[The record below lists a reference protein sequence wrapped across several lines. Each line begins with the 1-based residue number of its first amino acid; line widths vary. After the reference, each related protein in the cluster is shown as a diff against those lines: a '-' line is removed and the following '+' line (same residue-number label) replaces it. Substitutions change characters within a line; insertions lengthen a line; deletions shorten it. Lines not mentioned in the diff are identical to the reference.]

1 MSPHI
6 TPKSRRRSRAALA
19 ALLAL
24 LILAPVASATPG
36 TFVDPGGSGAS
47 VTIDDTVVVAG
58 QRLGIS
64 GTGFVSSTPAPG
76 FPLIAIKP
84 YDIDVVGFVA
94 GGTDAYPRTDDA
106 LIWFVA
112 QQAGGGW
119 SGYIDIPPNL
129 PLEGYAVGADRGLHW
144 LRILSGAFSTNEAVT
159 TPISYKVPFSV
170 VARLTLGLTNPAG
183 AFQPGTTF
191 RPGSSPG
198 GPVPVQVTAQGRDFD
213 PSEAVTVK
221 LDGATLATSITT
233 DAAGDFPASARVPI
247 PVATLPGPHTLEFST
262 STITA
267 SSPITIT
274 APPTATLDTPAVRPG
289 NRFAFRFGG
298 FIGVGGSGQ
307 KVAVVVNEVVLA
319 CLQADVTG
327 SASGT
332 AVLPAS
338 TAVGTTPVGFAA
350 GTSCGGPASPVN
362 DLPGSRVAPPLTVS
376 ATAPSASADASAVVG
391 SAIGVSGEGFDAG
404 AAVSVKLDGVALASS
419 LTVGAD
425 GRFAGQL
432 SVPASTSLGERTLLF
447 TAGSTSA
454 VTVFTATSPPPP
466 PPPPAIVP
474 PTPPPPPPPPAAVP
488 PPPPVAPSVSPRVAS
503 AKVVTKGKELRLTLS
518 TGTAT
523 RATATVKTF
532 KKVRIGGKGSRA
544 RIVTMTRS
552 RTFALVPG
560 RAAATVKLTLTAD
573 GRKALRKLGSVKV
586 IVRLAPTRGAATT
599 KTLTIK
605 RA

>member
-1 MSPHI
+1 MPTRI
-6 TPKSRRRSRAALA
+6 TPTSRPRSHAALV
-19 ALLAL
+19 ALLAFL
-24 LILAPVASATPG
+24 TLAPVASAAPG

-47 VTIDDTVVVAG
+47 VTIDDTIVVAG

-94 GGTDAYPRTDDA
+94 GGADAYPRTDDA

-129 PLEGYAVGADRGLHW
+129 PLEGYGVGADRGLHW

-159 TPISYKVPFSV
+159 SPITYKVPFSV

-198 GPVPVQVTAQGRDFD
+198 GPVPVQVTPQGRDFD
-213 PSEAVTVK
+213 PTETVTVK
-221 LDGATLATSITT
+221 LDGATLTIPTPFMT
-233 DAAGDFPASARVPI
+233 DAAGDFLASARVPI

-262 STITA
+262 STVTA

-289 NRFAFRFGG
+289 GRFAFRFSG

-307 KVAVVVNEVVLA
+307 KVAVVVNEAVLA

-391 SAIGVSGEGFDAG
+391 SAIGVSGEGFE
-404 AAVSVKLDGVALASS
+404 
-419 LTVGAD
+419 VGA
-425 GRFAGQL
+425 
-432 SVPASTSLGERTLLF
+432 
-447 TAGSTSA
+447 
-454 VTVFTATSPPPP
+454 
-466 PPPPAIVP
+466 
-474 PTPPPPPPPPAAVP
+474 
-488 PPPPVAPSVSPRVAS
+488 
-503 AKVVTKGKELRLTLS
+503 
-518 TGTAT
+518 
-523 RATATVKTF
+523 
-532 KKVRIGGKGSRA
+532 
-544 RIVTMTRS
+544 RS
-552 RTFALVPG
+552 R
-560 RAAATVKLTLTAD
+560 
-573 GRKALRKLGSVKV
+573 
-586 IVRLAPTRGAATT
+586 
-599 KTLTIK
+599 
-605 RA
+605 

>member
-1 MSPHI
+1 MTTLT
-6 TPKSRRRSRAALA
+6 TPRPRCRAALA
-19 ALLAL
+19 ALLAF
-24 LILAPVASATPG
+24 LILAPAASATPG

-47 VTIDDTVVVAG
+47 VTIDDTVVAPG

-84 YDIDVVGFVA
+84 YDIDIVGFVA
-94 GGTDAYPRTDDA
+94 GGPDAYPRTDDA

-112 QQAGGGW
+112 QQPGGVW
-119 SGYIDIPPNL
+119 TGYIDLPPNL
-129 PLEGYAVGADRGLHW
+129 PLEGYGVGADRGLHW

-159 TPISYKVPFSV
+159 PPITYKVPFSV
-170 VARLTLGLTNPAG
+170 VSRLTLGLTNPAG

-198 GPVPVQVTAQGRDFD
+198 GPVPVQVTPQGRDFD

-221 LDGATLATSITT
+221 LDGVPLATSITT

-289 NRFAFRFGG
+289 GRFAFHFGG

-327 SASGT
+327 SATGT
-332 AVLPAS
+332 AILPAS
-338 TAVGTTPVGFAA
+338 TAIGTTPVGFAA
-350 GTSCGGPASPVN
+350 GTSCGGPTSPVN
-362 DLPGSRVAPPLTVS
+362 DLPGSRVAPPLSVS

-391 SAIGVSGEGFDAG
+391 SALGVSGEGFEAG
-404 AAVSVKLDGVALASS
+404 APVAVKLDGVALASS
-419 LTVGAD
+419 LSVGAD

-432 SVPASTSLGERTLLF
+432 SLPASTSPGERTLLF

-466 PPPPAIVP
+466 PPPPPAVVP
-474 PTPPPPPPPPAAVP
+474 APPPPPAVPP
-488 PPPPVAPSVSPRVAS
+488 PPPPVAPPVSPRVAS

-523 RATATVKTF
+523 RATATVKTA

-573 GRKALRKLGSVKV
+573 GRKALRKLRSVKV
-586 IVRLAPTRGAATT
+586 IVRLAPSRGAATT